1 MGGEAI
7 LLVGGR
13 GTRLRPL
20 TISTPKPMLAVA
32 GVPFL
37 THQLARLA
45 AAGVTH
51 AVLGTSYQPHV
62 FAEHFGNGE
71 ALGLEL
77 DYVTEEV
84 PLGTGG
90 GIRNVL
96 DKLRSGP
103 DEPVLVLNGDVLSGH
118 DMTAQLAEHA
128 RSAAAVTL
136 HLTEV
141 PDARAF
147 GCVPLDASGRVTA
160 FLEKMDNPV
169 TNRINA
175 GCYVF
180 TRSVID
186 SIPTGRPVSVER
198 ETFPQLVASGARIQ
212 GYVDSA
218 YWLDLGTP
226 AAFVTGSADL
236 VTGVAPSP
244 AVPGPIGDS
253 LVLAGASVDPEAVL
267 TGGTTV
273 GVGCQVSAGAVLD
286 ASVLLDGASVG
297 PGAVVRRSIIG
308 RRSSVGAGCVLTEAV
323 IGDDAQVGARN
334 ELIAGVR
341 VFPGAVLGEGAVRF
355 SSDRS

>member
-1 MGGEAI
+1 MSAEAV
-7 LLVGGR
+7 LLVGGQ

-45 AAGVTH
+45 GAGITH

-62 FAEHFGNGE
+62 FAEHFGDGS

-77 DYVTEEV
+77 DYVTEIS

-90 GIRNVL
+90 GIRNVV

-103 DEPVLVLNGDVLSGH
+103 SDPVVVLNGDVLSGH
-118 DMTAQLAEHA
+118 DLTAQLAEHA
-128 RSAAAVTL
+128 RSRAAVTL

-141 PDARAF
+141 DDARAF
-147 GCVPLDASGRVTA
+147 GCVPLDDTGRVTA
-160 FLEKMDNPV
+160 FLEKMDRPV

-186 SIPTGRPVSVER
+186 AIPAARPVSVER
-198 ETFPQLVASGARIQ
+198 ETFPQLIAAGARVQ
-212 GYVDSA
+212 GYVETT

-236 VTGVAPSP
+236 VTGRVRSP
-244 AVPGPIGDS
+244 ALPGPVGDC
-253 LVLAGASVDPEAVL
+253 LILPGAAVAADAEL
-267 TGGTTV
+267 RGGTTV
-273 GVGCQVSAGAVLD
+273 GAGCRVGPGAVLD
-286 ASVLLDGASVG
+286 AAVLLDRATVGAGS
-297 PGAVVRRSIIG
+297 VVRRSVVG
-308 RRSSVGAGCVLTEAV
+308 RESVVGDYCVLSDAV
-323 IGDDAQVGARN
+323 IGDGVTLGAHN
-334 ELIAGVR
+334 ELLAGVR
-341 VFPGAVLGEGAVRF
+341 LFPGAQIADRSLRF

>member
-1 MGGEAI
+1 MSHEAI
-7 LLVGGR
+7 LLVGGQ

-37 THQLARLA
+37 THLLARLA

-62 FAEHFGNGE
+62 FADHFGSGA

-77 DYVTEEV
+77 DYVTERV

-90 GIRNVL
+90 GIRNVV

-103 DEPVLVLNGDVLSGH
+103 DDPVLVLNGDVLSGH
-118 DMTAQLAEHA
+118 DMAAQVAEHA
-128 RSAAAVTL
+128 RSGAAVTL

-141 PDARAF
+141 ADARAF
-147 GCVPLDASGRVTA
+147 GCVPLDDTGRVTA
-160 FLEKMDNPV
+160 FLEKMDEPV

-186 SIPTGRPVSVER
+186 SIPAARPVSVER
-198 ETFPQLVASGARIQ
+198 ETFPELVAAGTRVQ
-212 GYVDSA
+212 GYVESA

-244 AVPGPIGDS
+244 ALPGPVGEC
-253 LVLAGASVDPEAVL
+253 LVLPGAEVA
-267 TGGTTV
+267 
-273 GVGCQVSAGAVLD
+273 AGAVLCGGTAVGAGCRVSAGTVVD
-286 ASVLLDGASVG
+286 GSVLLDGAVVG
-297 PGAVVRRSIIG
+297 HGAVVRRSIVG
-308 RRSSVGAGCVLTEAV
+308 RNATVGEGCVLTEAV
-323 IGDDAQVGARN
+323 IGDDVHVGAHN
-334 ELIAGVR
+334 ELLAGVR
-341 VFPGAVLGEGAVRF
+341 IFPGVVLADGAVRF
-355 SSDRS
+355 SSDRT